1 MPRCIH
7 RRYAGTVLLAI
18 QLSGCTSWRTQH
30 VAPQQVLQD
39 SNLVRRGVRVTTL
52 DGQRYQI
59 RHPALRSD
67 TLTDIRDTTSAAI
80 PLDQVRQLQVRRP
93 SAPRTALLVAGS
105 LVGAAAATL
114 GVACIMLC
122 GYVD

>member
-1 MPRCIH
+1 
-7 RRYAGTVLLAI
+7 
-18 QLSGCTSWRTQH
+18 
-30 VAPQQVLQD
+30 VLQD

>member
-1 MPRCIH
+1 VPRCIH

>member
-1 MPRCIH
+1 MPRSIH

-80 PLDQVRQLQVRRP
+80 PLGQVRQLQVRRP